1 MAQNEAIAIQL
12 LDASIR
18 KLAYTPVPYPFILG
32 SNIAGTVAAVG
43 ADVKDFK
50 VEDRVMRSTPTYVA
64 KEAKWGGWQRYVLSK
79 AESTAQ
85 VGVTLHVD

>member
-1 MAQNEAIAIQL
+1 MAQNEAIAIQP
-12 LDASIR
+12 LDASVR
-18 KLAYTPVPYPFILG
+18 KLAYMPVPYPFILG

-50 VEDRVMRSTPTYVA
+50 VGDRIVSSTPTYVA

-85 VGVTLHVD
+85 VGVALHVD

>member
-1 MAQNEAIAIQL
+1 MAQNEAIAIQP

-18 KLAYTPVPYPFILG
+18 KLAYMPVPYPFILG

-50 VEDRVMRSTPTYVA
+50 VGDRVVSSTPTYVA

-85 VGVTLHVD
+85 VGVALHVD

>member
-1 MAQNEAIAIQL
+1 MAQNEAIAIQP

-18 KLAYTPVPYPFILG
+18 KLAYMPVPHPFILG

-50 VEDRVMRSTPTYVA
+50 VGERVVSSTPTYVA

-85 VGVTLHVD
+85 VGVALHVD